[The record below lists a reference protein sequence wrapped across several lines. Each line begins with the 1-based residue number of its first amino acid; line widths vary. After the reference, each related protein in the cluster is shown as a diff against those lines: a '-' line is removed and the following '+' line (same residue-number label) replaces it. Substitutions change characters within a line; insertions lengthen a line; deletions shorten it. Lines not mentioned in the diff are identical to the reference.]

1 METDSGSEGLDIAL
15 FSKKFKVSQEKLN
28 ELELKTKTK
37 KNKMKAKDK
46 VKDSNSNSSNRTK
59 DKYELLDRANDD
71 KLDENTENSSV
82 KFQEKP
88 IKRKHKHS
96 EKLDSENV
104 SSPLRK
110 TKYKSENNDNVVE
123 EDGLSPKKR
132 KKTEKEHRSS
142 VINRSLRLPTSKK
155 EQNKLN
161 ETIGTSSEESDL
173 ETDSFRRKVFNNRVK
188 SKVNQKDIKEKVTK
202 SLKDKN
208 NAEAESDYSDDSERV
223 IVASPS
229 DSESSDGE
237 TDQGQ
242 ESDAETSEMKPEKKL
257 VLNKSNKKVIRQRKD
272 AMSNATIQS
281 NEAKLVKGNGKKK
294 TEALERDSSSDSSTD
309 TSDSK
314 ETDNESL
321 ESDSD
326 NIRNS
331 TDSEPSKVEKSGA
344 KKLLRKGGKDVI
356 PERKKRR
363 KELPDVDEDNVTVDS
378 VQEEDKDPY
387 VSQKK
392 R

>member
-1 METDSGSEGLDIAL
+1 METDSGSEDLDIAL

-28 ELELKTKTK
+28 EQKAKTK
-37 KNKMKAKDK
+37 KTKLKAKDK
-46 VKDSNSNSSNRTK
+46 EKDSNSNSVNRTN
-59 DKYELLDRANDD
+59 DKYELLDRANDNT
-71 KLDENTENSSV
+71 LEENTDDPSI

-88 IKRKHKHS
+88 LKRKHKHS
-96 EKLDSENV
+96 ERLGSETV
-104 SSPLRK
+104 ASSLK
-110 TKYKSENNDNVVE
+110 KMKYKNEYKDNVAV

-132 KKTEKEHRSS
+132 KKTEKQQRSIVMESS
-142 VINRSLRLPTSKK
+142 VSVGQPTSKRD
-155 EQNKLN
+155 QNKLN

-173 ETDSFRRKVFNNRVK
+173 ETGSFRRKTFKDRVETNVEQNVK
-188 SKVNQKDIKEKVTK
+188 KEKGTK

-208 NAEAESDYSDDSERV
+208 NTEVESEYSDSERDP
-223 IVASPS
+223 VASPS
-229 DSESSDGE
+229 DIESSDGD
-237 TDQGQ
+237 TDQ
-242 ESDAETSEMKPEKKL
+242 ESDAETSELKLEKKL
-257 VLNKSNKKVIRQRKD
+257 VLNKSNKKVKRQRKD

-281 NEAKLVKGNGKKK
+281 NEAKLVKANPKKK
-294 TEALERDSSSDSSTD
+294 TEAVERDSSSDSSTD

-363 KELPDVDEDNVTVDS
+363 KELPDVDEDNLTVDS

-387 VSQKK
+387 VS
-392 R
+392 